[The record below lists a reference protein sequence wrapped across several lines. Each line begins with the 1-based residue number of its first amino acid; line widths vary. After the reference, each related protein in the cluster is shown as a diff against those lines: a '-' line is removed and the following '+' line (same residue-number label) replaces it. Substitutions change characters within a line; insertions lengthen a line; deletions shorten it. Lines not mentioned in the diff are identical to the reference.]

1 MDKIAGMPPQQD
13 GVLVLNK
20 MRGPSSAD
28 CLRKI
33 KRGLGRQ
40 KIGHA
45 GTLDPMAE
53 GVLLVLF
60 GQAAKISGPL
70 LEAGEK
76 VYSGIILLG
85 TVTDTWDAEGRE
97 VERHP
102 VKDVDDA
109 RVKSECAAL
118 VGSYEQEVPAY
129 SAAKHHGRPLYE
141 LARKGLE
148 TPARTKPISVYRCR
162 AELVGPERI
171 AFRVTCSS
179 GTYIRS
185 LAHSLGKRLGCGGTL
200 EQLTREYSR
209 PFGLSQAHTL
219 ENVLEHPEDLPSK
232 LKSIADAL
240 PDCPHV
246 RLSREDARIARSG
259 GKVLCPVAAAPYP
272 AAGRRVL
279 MLDADGKALAL
290 SVAEP
295 GIGTETPPLLR
306 VTRGLWNP

>member
-1 MDKIAGMPPQQD
+1 MPQQD
-13 GVLVLNK
+13 GILVLNK
-20 MRGPSSAD
+20 ARGPSSAD
-28 CLRKI
+28 CLRAV

-53 GVLLVLF
+53 GVLLVLL
-60 GQAAKISGPL
+60 GQATKISGPL

-85 TVTDTWDAEGRE
+85 IVTDTWDVEGRE
-97 VERHP
+97 MERNP

-109 RVKSECAAL
+109 RIKSECATL
-118 VGSYEQEVPAY
+118 VGTYEQEVPAY
-129 SAAKHHGRPLYE
+129 SAAKYHGRPLYE
-141 LARKGLE
+141 SARKGIA
-148 TPARTKPISVYRCR
+148 TPVRTKPISIYRCR
-162 AELVGPERI
+162 AELVDPERI

-200 EQLTREYSR
+200 AQLTREYSR

-219 ENVLEHPEDLPSK
+219 EDVLGHPEDFSSK

-246 RLSREDARIARSG
+246 RLSREDAQTVRCG
-259 GKVLCPVAAAPYP
+259 GQIRCPVAAGTHP
-272 AAGRRVL
+272 AAGQRVL
-279 MLDADGKALAL
+279 MLDADEKALAL
-290 SVAEP
+290 SVAEY
-295 GIGTETPPLLR
+295 GKGTETPVLR
-306 VTRGLWNP
+306 VTRGLWNA

>member
-1 MDKIAGMPPQQD
+1 MDETILMPPQQD

-20 MRGPSSAD
+20 AKGPSSAD
-28 CLRKI
+28 CLRAI
-33 KRGLGRQ
+33 KRGLGQ
-40 KIGHA
+40 KKIGHA

-53 GVLLVLF
+53 GVLPVLL
-60 GQAAKISGPL
+60 GQATKIFGPL

-85 TVTDTWDAEGRE
+85 VVTDTWDAEGSV

-109 RVKSECAAL
+109 RIKSECAGL

-129 SAAKHHGRPLYE
+129 SAAKYRGKPLYA

-148 TPARTKPISVYRCR
+148 TPAGTKPISIYRCR

-171 AFRVTCSS
+171 SFRVTCGS

-200 EQLTREYSR
+200 ERLT
-209 PFGLSQAHTL
+209 
-219 ENVLEHPEDLPSK
+219 
-232 LKSIADAL
+232 
-240 PDCPHV
+240 
-246 RLSREDARIARSG
+246 
-259 GKVLCPVAAAPYP
+259 
-272 AAGRRVL
+272 
-279 MLDADGKALAL
+279 
-290 SVAEP
+290 
-295 GIGTETPPLLR
+295 
-306 VTRGLWNP
+306 

>member
-1 MDKIAGMPPQQD
+1 MDKTIRMSPPQD

-20 MRGPSSAD
+20 AGGPTSAD
-28 CLRKI
+28 CLRAL
-33 KRGLGRQ
+33 KRGLGLQ

-53 GVLLVLF
+53 GVLLVLL
-60 GQAAKISGPL
+60 GQATKISGPL
-70 LEAGEK
+70 LDAGEK

-85 TVTDTWDAEGRE
+85 VVTDTWDAEGRV

-109 RVKSECAAL
+109 RIKSECAFL
-118 VGSYEQEVPAY
+118 VGTYEQEIPAY
-129 SAAKHHGRPLYE
+129 SAAKYHGRPRYE
-141 LARKGLE
+141 SARKGIE
-148 TPARTKPISVYRCR
+148 IPAGTKPISVYRCR

-171 AFRVTCSS
+171 AFRVTCGS

-209 PFGLSQAHTL
+209 PFGLAQAHTL
-219 ENVLEHPEDLPSK
+219 EDVLEHPEDFPSK

-246 RLSREDARIARSG
+246 RLSREDARIVRYG
-259 GKVLCPVAAAPYP
+259 GKIRCPVAADSFP
-272 AAGRRVL
+272 AEGLPVL
-279 MLDADGKALAL
+279 MLDPDGKALAL
-290 SVAEP
+290 GVAEP
-295 GIGTETPPLLR
+295 PQGTEAPVLR
-306 VTRGLWNP
+306 VARGLWNA